1 MRKWFGINQDSL
13 ALEKKRKCEV
23 KHVNNEEFNRILN
36 YVRPYH
42 RKKFNQTVP
51 AEVLRDFYIVCY
63 ASGARQSKGF
73 AMRKESLK
81 GNAVFIDSQIRRNEK
96 FKSST
101 KTGKAR
107 RAIFFEDASEA
118 LHRWSEFSGKAWI
131 ERSSLAR
138 NLKNASKK
146 AFPNQPEKWI
156 CVHDLRHSYAIRLI
170 RDYEF
175 NLTQTAMFM
184 GNSVVFR
191 EEHYANF
198 VMSDENIESLYRAKV
213 KKPSSALP

>member
-1 MRKWFGINQDSL
+1 MRMSEGTGSQAQAATLLLSR
-13 ALEKKRKCEV
+13 ARGAGV
-23 KHVNNEEFNRILN
+23 
-36 YVRPYH
+36 
-42 RKKFNQTVP
+42 QP
-51 AEVLRDFYIVCY
+51 A
-63 ASGARQSKGF
+63 ASGQQQHHPQNHAEFQLEEHTARRTE
-73 AMRKESLK
+73 AE
-81 GNAVFIDSQIRRNEK
+81 
-96 FKSST
+96 
-101 KTGKAR
+101 TGKAR